1 MCIETISVNLLFIV
15 CVSVFLL
22 IWYLIR
28 SICWECHLSLNV
40 MHGVK
45 YIASS
50 PVCALIRYES
60 ERILHRISFCIKF
73 TGHRFELYKLIKC
86 AVKLLF
92 FIIID
97 AYVYRTVVDCCCWK
111 IPSPD
116 SDSSKSIRETMNN
129 SMVRKCASSAHT
141 ENETHWETKTHTQ
154 RDTHS

>member
-1 MCIETISVNLLFIV
+1 MTTDHHDESFIRLHDQCASKRFRLIYYSLCVCKRIFTNLISDSIYLLR
-15 CVSVFLL
+15 VSFVSKCYA
-22 IWYLIR
+22 W
-28 SICWECHLSLNV
+28 CQ
-40 MHGVK
+40 M
-45 YIASS
+45 
-50 PVCALIRYES
+50 CALIRYES
-60 ERILHRISFCIKF
+60 ERILHRISFRIKF

-141 ENETHWETKTHTQ
+141 ENETH
-154 RDTHS
+154 

>member
-1 MCIETISVNLLFIV
+1 M
-15 CVSVFLL
+15 
-22 IWYLIR
+22 
-28 SICWECHLSLNV
+28 
-40 MHGVK
+40 
-45 YIASS
+45 
-50 PVCALIRYES
+50 CALIRYES

-141 ENETHWETKTHTQ
+141 ENETHWETKTHTERHALITNSGKKHCDDQ
-154 RDTHS
+154 FVITLLIYKVLHTFVDLLPTFFFSMIIRFCFYFYFFL